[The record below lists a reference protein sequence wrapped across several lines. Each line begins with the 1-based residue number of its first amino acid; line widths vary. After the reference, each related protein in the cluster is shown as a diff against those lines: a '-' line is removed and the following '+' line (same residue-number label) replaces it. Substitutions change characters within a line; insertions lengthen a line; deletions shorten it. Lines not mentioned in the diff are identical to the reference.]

1 MIKKIM
7 NTLLM
12 CLFIGF
18 FLCSALANEAST
30 TSEESSLPMS
40 ELTSASMQLGC
51 VKWKTVGGCVW
62 MTCTIVGC
70 STSTS
75 VKVNNWNPD
84 IAVQV
89 MSDTKQASLGY
100 TTATSETLSDVGA
113 YIMELFGVPIGPNG
127 LESTSTG
134 STRSAS
140 TKATSNLA
148 FYDAVVV
155 GNPALLQ
162 YDAAYSA
169 SFGSV
174 GWCSSPATPLNIYYD
189 SLMDAYEWRVGIT
202 ESFFATLNAFE
213 VVGSPTLDVHGNVY
227 PRIGFTTQISPYKTA
242 TTLAYRAAH
251 IVVQAPI
258 PHVTMNTL
266 SPFSDTNYSWP
277 TLPMTNYTVNWTNV
291 KPVTQNGICLPTA
304 LESGLTATEL
314 VHHSETENYLRLMW
328 RNYTC
333 CNRRGSQLIANWG

>member
-1 MIKKIM
+1 MKKIK
-7 NTLLM
+7 NIFLI
-12 CLFIGF
+12 IGC
-18 FLCSALANEAST
+18 FLTFSVSANNGSNAST
-30 TSEESSLPMS
+30 TSGESSLPMA
-40 ELTSASMQLGC
+40 ELTSASLQVGC
-51 VKWKTVGGCVW
+51 VKWKPVGGCVW
-62 MTCTIVGC
+62 LTCTIFGC

-84 IAVQV
+84 IAIQV

-100 TTATSETLSDVGA
+100 TSATSEIFSEVGS
-113 YIMELFGVPIGPNG
+113 YIMGLFGVPIGPNG

-140 TKATSNLA
+140 TGSSSNLA
-148 FYDAVVV
+148 YYDTVVV

-162 YDAAYSA
+162 YEAAFSA
-169 SFGSV
+169 AFGSV
-174 GWCSSPATPLNIYYD
+174 GWCSSPAVPLNIYYD
-189 SLMDAYEWRVGIT
+189 SLMDAYEWRVGLT
-202 ESFFATLNAFE
+202 EAFFATLNTFE
-213 VVGSPTLDVHGNVY
+213 VVGSPKLDVHGNVY

-251 IVVQAPI
+251 IVAQAPV

-266 SPFSDTNYSWP
+266 SPFSNTNHSWP
-277 TLPMTNYTVNWTNV
+277 RLPMTNYSVNWTNV

-304 LESGLTATEL
+304 SEAGLTATEL
-314 VHHSETENYLRLMW
+314 IHHSETENYLRLMW
-328 RNYTC
+328 SNYTC